1 MSPNNRNKYRNN
13 ILLLEYS
20 EYENNKI
27 QKNKSNNNI

>member
-13 ILLLEYS
+13 ILLLEYR